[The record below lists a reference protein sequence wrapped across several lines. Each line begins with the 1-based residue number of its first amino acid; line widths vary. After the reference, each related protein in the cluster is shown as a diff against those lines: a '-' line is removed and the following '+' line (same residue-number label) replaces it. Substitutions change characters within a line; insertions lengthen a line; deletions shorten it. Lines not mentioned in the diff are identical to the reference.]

1 MKEGILTAFDSVVSQ
16 REEEVKRSEGQR
28 QMPGWNFCT
37 YFILKV
43 SVYHSTSTGR
53 LNLVKNQEGLANL
66 FEGMSLFEDA
76 LSQYDELQ
84 STFFQV
90 LREKNLSWFG
100 SLISPAPKDDSQPLL
115 SLTKKPYR
123 DLILANTISIFDF
136 RIYLLARQCT
146 ILGRMGR
153 VVEASKKSS
162 SFLASFSRRLREV
175 EVSKADGI
183 VFFC

>member
-37 YFILKV
+37 FFILKV
-43 SVYHSTSTGR
+43 SFRSPMSP
-53 LNLVKNQEGLANL
+53 LLSNCQIQESLAAL
-66 FEGMSLFEDA
+66 FEGMGLFDDA
-76 LSQYDELQ
+76 LTQFDELE
-84 STFFQV
+84 STFTQV

-100 SLISPAPKDDSQPLL
+100 SLISLSPKDDSQSLL

-123 DLILANTISIFDF
+123 DLILANTISTFDF

-146 ILGRMGR
+146 ILAGMGR
-153 VVEASKKSS
+153 LVEAAKKSS
-162 SFLASFSRRLREV
+162 FFLASFSRRLREV
-175 EVSKADGI
+175 EVCGLMS
-183 VFFC
+183 